1 MIILEGNVT
10 NKVIQGV
17 NGDFSVGNFT
27 TDIGQFKIR
36 SQFLD
41 QFDEGEYQVR
51 VSVNKIGLNS
61 YMSKRNGIIITE
73 MELDIENLEM
83 LDGEI
88 MPIDAAPIEPDASV
102 ATEDRSSNQKPVIE
116 TKGREAARPTIE
128 AQSGDEKLD
137 QTRPIIHPDQATQ
150 PVDDADLA
158 TLFGHLWPLGVEVKL
173 DSTAVRSQFIKQ
185 KDFLKENGYQ
195 FNGKNQT
202 WYKQ

>member
-1 MIILEGNVT
+1 MIILEGHVT

-41 QFDEGEYQVR
+41 QFDEGEYQIR
-51 VSVNKIGLNS
+51 ISVNKIGLNS
-61 YMSKRNGIIITE
+61 YMSRRNGIIITE
-73 MELDIENLEM
+73 MELDVENLEM

-102 ATEDRSSNQKPVIE
+102 ATEDRPSDQDQVIE
-116 TKGREAARPTIE
+116 NNDREAEKPTID
-128 AQSGDEKLD
+128 AQSGDDTSD
-137 QTRPIIHPDQATQ
+137 QIEPVTQ
-150 PVDDADLA
+150 PGQSSQLVDDADLA
-158 TLFGHLWPLGVEVKL
+158 ALFGHLWPLGIEVKL

-185 KDFLKENGYQ
+185 KDYLKENGYQ

>member
-1 MIILEGNVT
+1 MIILEGHVT

-36 SQFLD
+36 SQFQD
-41 QFDEGEYQVR
+41 QFDEGEYQIR

-61 YMSKRNGIIITE
+61 YMSRRNGIIITE

-102 ATEDRSSNQKPVIE
+102 ATEDRAPEQAPVIE
-116 TKGREAARPTIE
+116 NNDREVEKPTID
-128 AQSGDEKLD
+128 AQSGVDTSD
-137 QTRPIIHPDQATQ
+137 QIEPVTQPDQASQ
-150 PVDDADLA
+150 PVDADLVS
-158 TLFGHLWPLGVEVKL
+158 LFGHLWPLGVEVKL

-185 KDFLKENGYQ
+185 KDYLKENGYQ